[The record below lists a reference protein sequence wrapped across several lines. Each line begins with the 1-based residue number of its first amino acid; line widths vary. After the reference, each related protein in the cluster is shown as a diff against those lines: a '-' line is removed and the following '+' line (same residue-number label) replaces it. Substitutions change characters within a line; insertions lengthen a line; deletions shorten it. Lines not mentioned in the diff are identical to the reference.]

1 MKTNTLFAVFLLV
14 LLGTCTVQIRMSNLH
29 LNLRSSTTSLG
40 IRMPSHYVN
49 SFENCSNLQLPLTE
63 QSPMECWPRLIILP
77 SHATSGSKLFQ
88 DIWTL
93 FGASMS
99 QYHEPEHNN
108 TNRLYSLNSLNI
120 YGELETASVM
130 TYIQQPII
138 FKSHIS
144 QSKKIPRRQE
154 MKELLHNA
162 TGLGRLQGIIRMAR
176 NPGDQLIRNT
186 FRWGREYKYCKSN
199 KKIFRSEFDCFFQ
212 KSKRFCARF
221 TRGTEY
227 VHSMIYGF
235 HNHFV
240 FASYYLLF
248 LDDCG

>member
-1 MKTNTLFAVFLLV
+1 MKTNTLFTVFIIV
-14 LLGTCTVQIRMSNLH
+14 LLGTCTVQICLSNLH
-29 LNLRSSTTSLG
+29 FRGSTTSLG
-40 IRMPSHYVN
+40 IRMRVHANHMN

-63 QSPMECWPRLIILP
+63 QSPIECWPRLIILP

-108 TNRLYSLNSLNI
+108 TNKLYSLNSLSI

-162 TGLGRLQGIIRMAR
+162 TGLGGLQGIIRMAR
-176 NPGDQLIRNT
+176 NPGDQLIRNA
-186 FRWGREYKYCKSN
+186 FRWGRDYKYCKSN
-199 KKIFRSEFDCFFQ
+199 KEIFGSEFDCFLQ
-212 KSKRFCARF
+212 KSKRLCTQFTKGINITILRF
-221 TRGTEY
+221 DN
-227 VHSMIYGF
+227 HSI
-235 HNHFV
+235 
-240 FASYYLLF
+240 FAS
-248 LDDCG
+248 